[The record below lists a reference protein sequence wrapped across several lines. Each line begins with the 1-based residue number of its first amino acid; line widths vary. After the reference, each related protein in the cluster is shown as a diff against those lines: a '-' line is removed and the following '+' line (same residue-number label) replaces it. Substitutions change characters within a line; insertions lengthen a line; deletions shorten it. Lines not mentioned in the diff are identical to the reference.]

1 MGRGT
6 QMYNETLIAY
16 NVLKSRQKG
25 KFKFVNLNVNT
36 ELSVSHK
43 VIRLFLLL
51 VNDNNSKC
59 FDIILLVCACNQCL
73 KFLANGSQETNMKV
87 R

>member
-36 ELSVSHK
+36 ELSVSQSDQ
-43 VIRLFLLL
+43 VVF
-51 VNDNNSKC
+51 VVS
-59 FDIILLVCACNQCL
+59 
-73 KFLANGSQETNMKV
+73 
-87 R
+87 

>member
-16 NVLKSRQKG
+16 NVLKSRQEE

-36 ELSVSHK
+36 KLSVSQ
-43 VIRLFLLL
+43 VVF
-51 VNDNNSKC
+51 VVS
-59 FDIILLVCACNQCL
+59 
-73 KFLANGSQETNMKV
+73 
-87 R
+87 